1 MENEMLKL
9 SERLV
14 ELRTERDDTE
24 AMLSDIKADIEKTE
38 YALVTAMTENEMQNF
53 THSGSQFVLT
63 TKTRASSV
71 PGEKE
76 GLYSALRENGYGDII
91 TETINANTLSSTV
104 KGLIEENGD
113 ALPDWLGGLVN
124 VFEKTGVTVKKATKK

>member
-14 ELRTERDDTE
+14 ELRAEKDDAE
-24 AMLSDIKADIEKTE
+24 AKLKDINSDIERTE
-38 YALVTAMTENEMQNF
+38 YALVQVMTENEMQNF

-63 TKTRASSV
+63 TKTRASATA
-71 PGEKE
+71 GEKE

-91 TETINANTLSSTV
+91 TETVNANTLSSTV

-113 ALPDWLGGLVN
+113 ALPDWLTGLVN